1 MVESTTDSVTKLD
14 LLGRIEGAALWFRS
28 CVGRG
33 RLLVAAGL
41 GAITALGYAPFY
53 FWPLLLL
60 TLPAFVWLID
70 GAAYARRPWLAAAL
84 VGWAFGFG
92 FFLVGLHWVGFA
104 FVVDSDRHAWLL
116 PFVAV
121 MFPGGLALFFALAA
135 GVARLRW
142 RGWARILVLASA
154 LAAVEW
160 LRGHIL
166 TGFPWNLPGYVW
178 SGSDAMFQLASVTG
192 IYGLSLI
199 TLLAFLV
206 PAAVVDTEGRRL
218 DARLAIGVPPLVL
231 AMLFVFGWL
240 RLPSTPIATFESV
253 AVRIVQPNVPQ
264 TEKWKPEHFE
274 RNWRILVDLT
284 RQPGLETR
292 TVVVWPEAA
301 PPLALL
307 EQPDALRVIGA
318 ALPDR
323 TTLLTGTIRI
333 ERGEKNRFFN
343 SMAAVSGTGQV
354 LATYDKAHLVP
365 FGEYL
370 PLYAWLAPLGVS
382 QITGSGQGYTEGSG
396 IRTLAVSG
404 LPSFSPLIC
413 YELIFPG
420 KVSVPDQRPEW
431 LMTMTDDSWFGP
443 WTGPYQHL
451 GIAKVR
457 AAEEGLAVVRAAN
470 TGVSAIIDPYGRIT
484 HSLGLDRTGV
494 LDAELPRPLQ
504 RTLYSLWGDVIF
516 LLMLLTTAAVGIIFS
531 KG

>member
-1 MVESTTDSVTKLD
+1 MAESISDRIARID
-14 LLGRIEGAALWFRS
+14 LIGHVEGAAAWFRS

-33 RLLVAAGL
+33 RLAVAIAL
-41 GAITALGYAPFY
+41 GALSAFAYAPFNV
-53 FWPLLLL
+53 WPVLLL
-60 TLPAFVWLID
+60 TLPVLVWLID
-70 GAAYARRPWLAAAL
+70 GAAHARRPWLTAAL
-84 VGWAFGFG
+84 VGWGFGFG

-121 MFPGGLALFFALAA
+121 LFPGGLALFFALAA

-142 RGWARILVLASA
+142 AGWARVLVLASA
-154 LAAVEW
+154 LASVEW

-178 SGSDAMFQLASVTG
+178 SGTDAMFQWASVAG
-192 IYGLSLI
+192 IYGLSLL
-199 TLLAFLV
+199 TLLAFLA
-206 PAAVVDTEGRRL
+206 PAAAVDQNGRRL
-218 DARLAIGVPPLVL
+218 DARWAFGTAPLILA
-231 AMLFVFGWL
+231 ALFAFGWL
-240 RLPSTPIATFESV
+240 RLPTAAAPTFDTV

-264 TEKWKPEHFE
+264 TEKWKPEYFQ
-274 RNWRILVDLT
+274 RNWRVLVDLT
-284 RQPGLETR
+284 QEPGLESR

-307 EQPDALRVIGA
+307 ETPDALQVAGA
-318 ALPDR
+318 ILPDR

-333 ERGEKNRFFN
+333 ERGQTRRFFN
-343 SMAAVSGTGQV
+343 SMAAVSGTGRV

-370 PLYAWLAPLGVS
+370 PLYWLLEPLGVS

-396 IRTLAVSG
+396 IRTLKVPG

-420 KVSVPDQRPEW
+420 AVAVPGQRPEW

-470 TGVSAIIDPYGRIT
+470 TGVSAVIDPYGRIT
-484 HSLGLDRTGV
+484 QSLGLDRTGV
-494 LDAELPRPLQ
+494 LDAELPRPLTP
-504 RTLYSLWGDVIF
+504 TLYSIWGDLIF
-516 LLMLLTTAAVGIIFS
+516 LLMLLATTAVGIIFS